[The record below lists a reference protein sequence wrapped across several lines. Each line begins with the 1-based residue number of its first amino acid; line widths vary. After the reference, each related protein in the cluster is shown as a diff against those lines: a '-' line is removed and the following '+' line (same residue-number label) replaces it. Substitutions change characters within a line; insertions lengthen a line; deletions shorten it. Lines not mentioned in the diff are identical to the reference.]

1 MSELLQKI
9 ERLNRIGIA
18 LSAERDPVRLLD
30 LILHGAKELTR
41 ADGGSL
47 YLVRDDETLEFEIM
61 STDSLGIELG
71 GNSGNPIPFAPLP
84 LYVDGEPNETM
95 VVTNSVLHRKT
106 INIPDAYHA
115 EDFDFSGTRAFDQKT
130 GYRTQSLMAIPM
142 RNHEDEIIGVLQ
154 LINSMED
161 GKVVPF
167 SDSNQRL
174 AESLASQAAIA
185 LTNKR
190 LLDDLQH
197 LFESFTQLIAEAI
210 DEKSPYTGA
219 HCRRVPELTM
229 MLADA
234 AHETDLPPL
243 RDFRMD
249 EEERY
254 ALHIAGW
261 LHDCGKITT
270 PEYVMDKSTKLET
283 IRDGIEDIAARF
295 SALASELRA
304 EYEVS
309 IATARESEGS
319 AAAERLASE
328 RDEQLQQLA
337 DELEFLRRCNVGGE
351 FMADEDLER
360 VRSIARRQWTDMQGN
375 RRPLLTEEE
384 VDNLGIRR
392 GTLNENERKV
402 IENHMV
408 ATIRMLNNLPF
419 PRHLEKVPEYAGGH
433 HERMDGRGYPQGL
446 TRDEMSVPARVMAI
460 ADIFEALSAAD
471 RPYKKAKKLSECLR
485 IMGHMCE
492 EGHIDPDLFAVFVKH
507 EVYRQYA
514 ERFLTPEQM
523 DRVDHAT
530 IPGLRDY
537 S

>member
-1 MSELLQKI
+1 MHDFLDKI

-18 LSAERDPVRLLD
+18 LSAERDSVRLLD
-30 LILHGAKELTR
+30 IILHGAKELTR

-47 YLVRDDETLEFEIM
+47 YLVQDDDTLAFEIM

-71 GNSGNPIPFAPLP
+71 GSSGKPIPFDPLP
-84 LYVDGEPNETM
+84 LYVDGKPNETM
-95 VVTNSVLHRKT
+95 VVTNSVLHERT
-106 INIPDAYHA
+106 INIPDAYDA
-115 EDFDFSGTRAFDQKT
+115 EDYDFTGTRAFDQKT

-142 RNHEDEIIGVLQ
+142 RNHEGVVIGVLQ
-154 LINSMED
+154 LINSID
-161 GKVVPF
+161 NGRVVPF
-167 SDSNQRL
+167 SDNYRRL

-190 LLDDLQH
+190 LLDDLQN

-234 AHETDLPPL
+234 AHETDSGPMSE
-243 RDFRMD
+243 FRMSN
-249 EEERY
+249 EERY

-283 IRDGIEDIAARF
+283 IRDAIEEVAVRFAALGSEIRADYAERIADAR
-295 SALASELRA
+295 LNGETA
-304 EYEVS
+304 E
-309 IATARESEGS
+309 T
-319 AAAERLASE
+319 ERLATE
-328 RDEQLQQLA
+328 RDERLREL
-337 DELEFLRRCNVGGE
+337 DEELEFLRQCNIGGE

-360 VRSIARRQWTDMQGN
+360 VREIAVRQWTDAAGE
-375 RRPLLTEEE
+375 RRPLLREEE
-384 VDNLGIRR
+384 VENLGIRR
-392 GTLNENERKV
+392 GTLNGRERQV

-408 ATIRMLNNLPF
+408 TTLRMLNKLPF

-433 HERMDGRGYPQGL
+433 HERMDGKGYPQGL

-471 RPYKKAKKLSECLR
+471 RPYKKAKKLSECLQ
-485 IMGHMCE
+485 IMGRMCE
-492 EGHIDPDLFAVFVKH
+492 DGHIDPDLFDVFVRR

-514 ERFLTPEQM
+514 DRFLTPEQL
-523 DRVDHAT
+523 DEVDPDH
-530 IPGLRDY
+530 IPGLH
-537 S
+537 

>member
-1 MSELLQKI
+1 MDDLLDRI

-18 LSAERDPVRLLD
+18 LSAERDPIRLLD
-30 LILHGAKELTR
+30 SILHGAKELTR

-47 YLVRDDETLEFEIM
+47 YLVQDDDTLAFEIM

-71 GNSGNPIPFAPLP
+71 GSSGQPIPFDPLP
-84 LYVDGEPNETM
+84 LHVDGEPNETM
-95 VVTNSVLHRKT
+95 VVTNSVLHERT
-106 INIPDAYHA
+106 INIPDAYEA

-142 RNHEDEIIGVLQ
+142 RNHEGLIIGVLQ
-154 LINSMED
+154 LINSTD
-161 GKVVPF
+161 GDQVVPF
-167 SDSNQRL
+167 SDSFQRL

-190 LLDDLQH
+190 LLDDLQN

-234 AHETDLPPL
+234 AHETDTGPM
-243 RDFRMD
+243 REFRMD
-249 EEERY
+249 AEERY

-283 IRDGIEDIAARF
+283 IRDAIEDIAVRFAALGSEIRADYAERIGEAR
-295 SALASELRA
+295 LRDDTA
-304 EYEVS
+304 E
-309 IATARESEGS
+309 
-319 AAAERLASE
+319 AERLAAE
-328 RDEQLQQLA
+328 RDAQLQ
-337 DELEFLRRCNVGGE
+337 ELDRELVFLRRCNVGGE

-360 VRSIARRQWTDMQGN
+360 VREIARRQWTDASGE
-375 RRPLLTEEE
+375 RRPLLLEEE
-384 VDNLGIRR
+384 VENLGIRR
-392 GTLNENERKV
+392 GTLNEQERQV

-408 ATIRMLNNLPF
+408 TTLRMLNKLPF
-419 PRHLEKVPEYAGGH
+419 PRHLQNVPEYAGGH
-433 HERMDGRGYPQGL
+433 HERMDGKGYPQGL
-446 TRDEMSVPARVMAI
+446 RREDMSVPARVMAI

-471 RPYKKAKKLSECLR
+471 RPYKKAKKLSECLQ
-485 IMGHMCE
+485 IMGRMCE
-492 EGHIDPDLFAVFVKH
+492 DGHIDPDLFEVFVRR
-507 EVYRQYA
+507 EVYREYA

-523 DRVDHAT
+523 DRVDPEQ
-530 IPGLRDY
+530 IPGLR
-537 S
+537 